1 MIPCAFGNDG
11 TALKPA
17 IEFYSRLKENVGLTI
32 HVDLRYV
39 LKTPFPSPD
48 FLKEN
53 IVTEALVSFLTL
65 LSYFCSL
72 SVAVD
77 YTPQAGKESP
87 YMPEHFHE
95 LIKTVQVCETCQK
108 KRLVHVILPPFTNPY
123 VAASVKNATCLKMS
137 LTNANHWDRSVTCP
151 DCVSAIIAKKE
162 IQYVFR
168 RAVLVVC
175 SDCESGNKRK

>member
-32 HVDLRYV
+32 HVDFRYV

-77 YTPQAGKESP
+77 YTPQVGKESP
-87 YMPEHFHE
+87 YMPESFHE

-108 KRLVHVILPPFTNPY
+108 KTPSTRHITSFHKSMCCSFREKCY
-123 VAASVKNATCLKMS
+123 VSEDVSVSDQCKS
-137 LTNANHWDRSVTCP
+137 LGQ
-151 DCVSAIIAKKE
+151 VSD
-162 IQYVFR
+162 VP
-168 RAVLVVC
+168 
-175 SDCESGNKRK
+175 